1 MGSKYQDLSNEEIV
15 TLIQTTGDTS
25 LLNILY
31 KRFYKKVY
39 GKCLSM
45 TKNASDSQD
54 LTQDIWLKVST
65 NIFNFKGAS
74 SFATWL
80 HRITLNHCLDFMRV
94 NRYDLGEDSL
104 KYHYLKADDSQESME
119 AKQSRELQLELIIK
133 SLEEVDEE
141 RRELLVMKYFD
152 NLGIEEIGEKLNLKS
167 SAVKM
172 RLQRARNTLKKRM
185 MNSNNNMSSTDIPKF
200 DF

>member
-1 MGSKYQDLSNEEIV
+1 MLSKHQHLSDEEIV
-15 TLIQTTGDTS
+15 ALIQSTGNIDY
-25 LLNILY
+25 LNLLY

-45 TKNASDSQD
+45 TKNASNSED

-65 NIFNFKGAS
+65 HIFNFKGNS

-80 HRITLNHCLDFMRV
+80 HRITQNHCLDFMRD

-104 KYHYLKADDSQESME
+104 KYHYLKADDSQEYME
-119 AKQSRELQLELIIK
+119 AKVSKESQLELIIK
-133 SLEEVDEE
+133 SLEEVDED
-141 RRELLVMKYFD
+141 RRELLVMKYFE

-172 RLQRARNTLKKRM
+172 RLQRARNSLKKQM
-185 MNSNNNMSSTDIPKF
+185 MNSNTISSTDVPKF